1 MASATSPRTA
11 SVRPNELLSALSD
24 DELSR
29 IAPQMGGFVLKP
41 GEVLYEAG
49 HAQPWVY
56 FPCGAV
62 VSLLHVIENG
72 NSIEIAMIGNEGM
85 VGMANLL
92 SGGAAFD
99 RAVVQSG
106 GAALRMRADAIRKEF
121 MRGGS
126 MQHVLLRYMQALMAQ
141 TAQVAV
147 CNRYHTVDR
156 QLCRWLLMSL
166 DRLPSNDVTV
176 TQEMVAQK
184 IGVRRESV
192 AAAALALQ
200 RAGAIEYKHGRLRVI
215 NRPQLEAK
223 ACECYKVTRA
233 ELARL
238 LPWSSLG
245 VSGECGVGK
254 NPDCSQHIGARFPLE
269 AKGSGAIGCRPNS

>member
-1 MASATSPRTA
+1 MAPATSPHTA
-11 SVRPNELLSALSD
+11 SFRLNELLAALSD
-24 DELSR
+24 DESAR
-29 IAPQMGGFVLKP
+29 IAPHIDCFMLKP
-41 GEVLYEAG
+41 AEVLYEAG
-49 HAQPWVY
+49 RARPWVY

-72 NSIEIAMIGNEGM
+72 NSIEIAMVGNEGM
-85 VGMANLL
+85 VGVSHLL
-92 SGGAAFD
+92 SGGAALD

-106 GAALRMRADAIRKEF
+106 GAALRMRADAIREEF

-126 MQHVLLRYMQALMAQ
+126 MQHVLLQHMQALMAQ
-141 TAQVAV
+141 AAQVAV
-147 CNRYHTVDR
+147 CSRYHAVDQ

-166 DRLPSNDVTV
+166 DRLPSNEVTV
-176 TQEMVAQK
+176 TQEMVAHK

-200 RAGAIEYKHGRLRVI
+200 RAGAIEYKHGHLRVI

-223 ACECYKVTRA
+223 ACECYKVARA

-238 LPWSSLG
+238 LPWSSLCNSQE
-245 VSGECGVGK
+245 SGAGK
-254 NPDCSQHIGARFPLE
+254 NPDGSQHAGARFQHE
-269 AKGSGAIGCRPNS
+269 AKGSAANEFWPSP

>member
-1 MASATSPRTA
+1 MTPATFPRTA
-11 SVRPNELLSALSD
+11 SFRSNELLAALAD
-24 DELSR
+24 DERAR
-29 IAPQMGGFVLKP
+29 IAPHMACFVLTP

-62 VSLLHVIENG
+62 VSLLHVIESG

-85 VGMANLL
+85 VGVANLL
-92 SGGAAFD
+92 SGGTALD

-106 GAALRMRADAIRKEF
+106 GDTLRVRADAIRTEF
-121 MRGGS
+121 TRGGS
-126 MQHVLLRYMQALMAQ
+126 MQYVLLRHMQALMAQ
-141 TAQVAV
+141 TAQIAV

-166 DRLPSNDVTV
+166 DRLPSNKVAV
-176 TQEMVAQK
+176 TQEMVSHL

-192 AAAALALQ
+192 AAAAVALQ
-200 RAGAIEYKHGRLRVI
+200 RAGAIEYKHGHLEVIDRPRL
-215 NRPQLEAK
+215 ESM
-223 ACECYKVTRA
+223 ACECYKVARA

-238 LPWSSLG
+238 LPWSSLA
-245 VSGECGVGK
+245 VSGAGRGTESPGWGSVT
-254 NPDCSQHIGARFPLE
+254 DAR
-269 AKGSGAIGCRPNS
+269 CQR